1 MASQNRLSRIPPPAN
16 LPHRLHLLPEH
27 VPGPSPRLTLFGSFR
42 PGWSDLAAFRKICE
56 EVGLSHVVLRQPV
69 QVSHLVNISQHTL
82 ARHKPLNTH
91 ISSMRKHLKEHK
103 LIMQIKPL
111 SKDNF
116 AGLDKASR
124 FCIQLI
130 IIEHRRANSIIQLLQ
145 YYAISINAPEL
156 IFRFKSISNNTS
168 DDDI

>member
-1 MASQNRLSRIPPPAN
+1 
-16 LPHRLHLLPEH
+16 
-27 VPGPSPRLTLFGSFR
+27 
-42 PGWSDLAAFRKICE
+42 
-56 EVGLSHVVLRQPV
+56 
-69 QVSHLVNISQHTL
+69 
-82 ARHKPLNTH
+82 
-91 ISSMRKHLKEHK
+91 MRKHLKEHT

-116 AGLDKASR
+116 AGLDKPSR

-130 IIEHRRANSIIQLLQ
+130 IIEHRRANLIIQLLQ
-145 YYAISINAPEL
+145 YYAVSINAPEL

>member
-1 MASQNRLSRIPPPAN
+1 MNSIHFLNFNFTYISYLYSQGIIMNY
-16 LPHRLHLLPEH
+16 
-27 VPGPSPRLTLFGSFR
+27 VMCK
-42 PGWSDLAAFRKICE
+42 GWSDLAAFRNICE
-56 EVGLSHVVLRQPV
+56 EVGPSHVVVMQFSAKPV
-69 QVSHLVNISQHTL
+69 QVSHLVNITQHTL
-82 ARHKPLNTH
+82 VRHKPLIRK
-91 ISSMRKHLKEHK
+91 ISSMRKHLKEHT

-116 AGLDKASR
+116 AGLDKSSR